1 MSGEW
6 KSKPLG
12 EATNFVNGLWKGE
25 KPPFVTVGVIRNT
38 NFTKDGSID
47 DSEIAWLDVETK
59 KFEKRKL
66 KFGDLILEKSG
77 GGRFC

>member
-1 MSGEW
+1 
-6 KSKPLG
+6 
-12 EATNFVNGLWKGE
+12 
-25 KPPFVTVGVIRNT
+25 VTVGVIRNT